1 MVVPGFVMA
10 AGFVPFAVVAVLSMI
25 ISTVYIL
32 YFRSVNSNERS
43 TAGTAIAVLALSLT
57 LITSALVPVD
67 VFLVSYMKFSN
78 GTYKPWAE
86 VSSSCLS
93 TMCVSGAFLVK
104 VHNC

>member
-1 MVVPGFVMA
+1 MLGQFDSRLMTPTQI
-10 AGFVPFAVVAVLSMI
+10 I

-43 TAGTAIAVLALSLT
+43 TAGATIAVLALSLT

-86 VSSSCLS
+86 VSFVQTWNS
-93 TMCVSGAFLVK
+93 
-104 VHNC
+104 

>member
-1 MVVPGFVMA
+1 MTPTQI
-10 AGFVPFAVVAVLSMI
+10 I

-43 TAGTAIAVLALSLT
+43 TAGATIAVLALSLT

-86 VSSSCLS
+86 VSFCAKKEL
-93 TMCVSGAFLVK
+93 L
-104 VHNC
+104 VHNWCPFFI